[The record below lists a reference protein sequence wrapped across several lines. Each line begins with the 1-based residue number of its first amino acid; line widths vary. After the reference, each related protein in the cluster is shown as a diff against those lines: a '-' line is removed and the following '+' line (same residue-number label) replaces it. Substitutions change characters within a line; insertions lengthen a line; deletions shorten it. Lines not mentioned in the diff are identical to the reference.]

1 MPLNRYST
9 VSETLETVD
18 TQINCTQSEKTRVVD
33 WTACR
38 RTGVVDVVS
47 IKITRNAQQWVNS
60 VDDAKR

>member
-9 VSETLETVD
+9 VSETLKTVD
-18 TQINCTQSEKTRVVD
+18 TQEQQSEKTRVVD

-38 RTGVVDVVS
+38 RTGVEDVVS

>member
-18 TQINCTQSEKTRVVD
+18 TQINGTQSEKTRVVN

-38 RTGVVDVVS
+38 RTGVEDVVS
-47 IKITRNAQQWVNS
+47 IKMPRNAQQWVNYI
-60 VDDAKR
+60 DDAKR